1 MRINHNLT
9 AINTHRQ
16 LGISAGDGTK
26 SMEKLSSGLRINRA
40 GDDAAGLAISEK
52 MRGQIRGL
60 NMASKNSSDTISLIQ
75 TAEGALNETH
85 SILQRMRELAVQSA
99 NDTNTDADRE
109 ELQNEVKQLKAEID
123 RIGNTTE
130 FNTKKLLEGSMQG
143 VAEETVGKFN
153 LNNNSGVVFDPNWV
167 NDMKASV
174 SSDKSWAFDG
184 AYMLVRVGDNPT
196 REYDAADYQLVAP
209 DGTMYKFQAIGQ
221 DANVNT
227 GKLNTGTIVAEG
239 AETKGFLKETY
250 KADAVTALKG
260 VENLADTAALAAYE
274 NADYPKGPVLSAVA
288 TQAELT
294 KIGSGSEL
302 KSGTEFKF
310 LAAGAL
316 NINGAT
322 ITLAATPGA
331 AVGLTVTG
339 GDSTSYTA
347 TAGVGTFKIGDVNFS
362 YDQGTGVL
370 SVLDDLKLTAD
381 FTPPTASVA
390 TFNVAIGSTISTTSE
405 LGGAIDVEKN
415 VSQVFDTVN
424 PVTLDVSVKITAAD
438 VTGAAQTI
446 TDTEVDTVG
455 AGSVL
460 SAGSSVTIE
469 TGKSIKL
476 TDADGFDITIKD
488 DGSFTYKGKED
499 TFANNG
505 GTFNI
510 GGALLT
516 YSSGEVEVTTGS
528 VKVKEA
534 IDTTN
539 SSALLLAEN
548 TVLTK
553 GSIINETSGTVGVGV
568 ENLGTIM
575 GYTEN
580 DAGNKLDFTLGQSV
594 TEKEISKLAKD
605 SVLASGTS
613 FTINAGQKLLLDSST
628 GAANLSYT
636 NGGVLTLTTA
646 ENKKIDIA
654 AGSSFTLDDGTV
666 LKNGGGGNIS
676 IESGSLTLQQD
687 IEAGADGVFNSFT
700 VAAQSTIDR
709 NSEILKNS
717 QDLVR
722 AANFL
727 VVAGEL
733 SNNVTIGNSIN
744 LTSNN
749 DSNATGPNGDIAVLA
764 KGSVLTKGS
773 SIEMLGTEGKNN
785 AIKLEVNGK
794 ELEVTWDLE
803 EKALRV
809 GGELVAAGKS
819 IALEDGTVLTHYANL
834 DDPSGATG
842 KIVVESGRITLAEEI
857 SADKNSPSGVKENVA
872 AFSIAKDSTLAAGTK
887 LDSRNADG
895 TTGTRLMAGTVIT
908 DKSQA
913 FAGSVTLAYGG
924 SGLQF
929 SGNAGNN
936 LKANYNES
944 LVGDTFTFVFSEYK
958 AASTQLADSMM
969 SQIGA
974 NSGQTTFL
982 SISDM
987 RAKAL
992 GVDKIDISSKFGAA
1006 VAIETV
1012 NNALQAVSHQRSLM
1026 GAQQN
1031 RLEHTIKNLD
1041 TAAENLQ
1048 NAEARIRDV
1057 DMAKEV
1063 MENTKNNILQ
1073 QAAQA
1078 MLAQAN
1084 QAPQAVLQLLR

>member
-143 VAEETVGKFN
+143 VAEETAGKFG
-153 LNNNSGVVFDPNWV
+153 LNNNSGVVFDPNWM

-174 SSDKSWAFDG
+174 ANDKSWAFDG

-239 AETKGFLKETY
+239 AETLGFLKEAFE
-250 KADAVTALKG
+250 ADAVTVLKG
-260 VENLADTAALAAYE
+260 AETLDQAALTDYKS
-274 NADYPKGPVLSAVA
+274 ADYPNGPVLRGANASGID
-288 TQAELT
+288 EIG
-294 KIGSGSEL
+294 IGSVL
-302 KSGTEFKF
+302 KANTTFDLDSSKSIT
-310 LAAGAL
+310 
-316 NINGAT
+316 INGVIINAGT
-322 ITLAATPGA
+322 VAGGTAPTLGA
-331 AVGLTVTG
+331 GSTGGTVTSG
-339 GDSTSYTA
+339 A
-347 TAGVGTFKIGDVNFS
+347 TNESIITIDGVQIS
-362 YDQGTGVL
+362 YDQTNGTMTLKGDLKVTTANIDITDLGTDGYSLETGSTLSTSSVL
-370 SVLDDLKLTAD
+370 SGTV
-381 FTPPTASVA
+381 
-390 TFNVAIGSTISTTSE
+390 
-405 LGGAIDVEKN
+405 DVETKLSM
-415 VSQVFDTVN
+415 VYDATED
-424 PVTLDVSVKITAAD
+424 VTTDVDLKITAND
-438 VTGAAQTI
+438 KTGLAAQTI
-446 TDTEVDTVG
+446 DQSFVSTVA

-460 SAGSSVTIE
+460 SDGSSVTIDA
-469 TGKSIKL
+469 GKSITL
-476 TDADGFDITIKD
+476 TDNYGFDITIKD

-499 TFANNG
+499 TFANNNLS
-505 GTFNI
+505 FAV
-510 GGALLT
+510 GGAIL
-516 YSSGEVEVTTGS
+516 SFAGGKVDIAGEI
-528 VKVKEA
+528 KVKDALVVGENVTDFDLA
-534 IDTTN
+534 ADTI
-539 SSALLLAEN
+539 LG
-548 TVLTK
+548 K
-553 GSIINETSGTVGVGV
+553 GSIVIGGQEVAV
-568 ENLGTIM
+568 ENVGAIM

-580 DAGNKLDFTLGQSV
+580 DTGNKLDFTLGQSV
-594 TEKEISKLAKD
+594 TEKEISKLAKG

-613 FTINAGQKLLLDSST
+613 FTINAGEKLLLDSST

-636 NGGVLTLTTA
+636 KGGVLTLTTA

-654 AGSSFTLDDGTV
+654 AGASFTLDDGTV

-676 IESGSLTLQQD
+676 IVNGSLTLQQD

-700 VAAQSTIDR
+700 VASQSTLDR

-749 DSNATGPNGDIAVLA
+749 DSLNPDPNGDIAVLA
-764 KGSVLTKGS
+764 KGSVLTTGS
-773 SIEMLGTEGKNN
+773 SIEMLDTPNKTN
-785 AIKLEVNGK
+785 AIRLEVNGK
-794 ELEVTWDLE
+794 ELEITWDFD

-819 IALEDGTVLTHYANL
+819 IALEDGTVLTHYAKL

-842 KIVVESGRITLAEEI
+842 KIMIESGRITLAEEI

-872 AFSIAKDSTLAAGTK
+872 SFSLAKDSTLAAGTK
-887 LDSRNADG
+887 LDSRNEDG
-895 TTGTRLMAGTVIT
+895 TVGTRLMAGTVIT
-908 DKSQA
+908 DKSQT
-913 FAGSVTLAYGG
+913 FSGSVTLAYGG

-929 SGNAGNN
+929 SGNSGNG

-944 LVGDTFTFVFSEYK
+944 LVGDTFTFVFSKYK

-992 GVDKIDISSKFGAA
+992 GVDQIDISTKFGAA

-1041 TAAENLQ
+1041 TASENLQ
-1048 NAEARIRDV
+1048 NAESRIRDV